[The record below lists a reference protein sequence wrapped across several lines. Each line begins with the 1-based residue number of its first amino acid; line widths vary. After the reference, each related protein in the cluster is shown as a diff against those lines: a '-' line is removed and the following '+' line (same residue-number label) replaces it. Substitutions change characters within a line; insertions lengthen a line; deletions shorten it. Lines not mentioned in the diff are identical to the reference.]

1 MMTSLSDRSN
11 YKTLND
17 YTYLNQASLGLVP
30 ETAVGAMHCFLDNVA
45 RHGNALMSDQ
55 EELDFLE
62 PIRSNGAKLLNAS
75 PDNICISSSASEILS
90 QVPFIFQFPKKNNV
104 VLVSTDFPSLTR
116 PWLALKKMNNNFIT
130 KFVDDTSSSNLTE
143 NLINEIDSQTAMI
156 CVSYVQFSTG
166 TKVDIKRLR
175 QATNAAGVLLV
186 LDITQAAGAIP
197 IDIINIKPDMVV
209 SSGYKWL
216 GGHGGIAL
224 GYFSDTLLES
234 QPRATGWMSTQNPFE
249 TSAMELDF
257 PKNARKYTQSTMSYL
272 TVKGLE
278 LSVGELIELNPS
290 RIEKHSLSLSSYLL
304 KTIKGTKWNAFR
316 EIDSLERSPNILS
329 LFNQKIDSKKL
340 SHELKEKN
348 IVCSLRNG
356 RLRVSIAHYNS
367 QEDIDLLLAVI
378 L

>member
-1 MMTSLSDRSN
+1 MTSLSDRSN

-90 QVPFIFQFPKKNNV
+90 QIPFIFQFPKKNKV

-143 NLINEIDSQTAMI
+143 SLINELDSQTAMI

-166 TKVDIKRLR
+166 TKVDINRLR
-175 QATNAAGVLLV
+175 QATNEAGALLV
-186 LDITQAAGAIP
+186 LDVTQASGAIP

-340 SHELKEKN
+340 SHELKKKN

-367 QEDIDLLLAVI
+367 QEDIDVLLAV
-378 L
+378 LL